1 MVSFGIHISLTRI
14 VLPSGILDAHCEVEP
29 LYTLQRFTFFKF
41 WKSISR
47 CMPVHR
53 FHIKWISAYLFQSIK
68 TRLSQMCFYKINSVV
83 QAPKLN
89 ILVHALLEL
98 SACYSSIPTSQSGKG
113 SQLAKHL
120 KHELRRASQNAPA
133 TAASDELEK
142 SALAQRKYFN
152 SFSSGS

>member
-1 MVSFGIHISLTRI
+1 MHACAPFSYQVDFCIFIPIDQNTA
-14 VLPSGILDAHCEVEP
+14 LPNV
-29 LYTLQRFTFFKF
+29 
-41 WKSISR
+41 
-47 CMPVHR
+47 
-53 FHIKWISAYLFQSIK
+53 
-68 TRLSQMCFYKINSVV
+68 FYKINSAVKP
-83 QAPKLN
+83 PKLN